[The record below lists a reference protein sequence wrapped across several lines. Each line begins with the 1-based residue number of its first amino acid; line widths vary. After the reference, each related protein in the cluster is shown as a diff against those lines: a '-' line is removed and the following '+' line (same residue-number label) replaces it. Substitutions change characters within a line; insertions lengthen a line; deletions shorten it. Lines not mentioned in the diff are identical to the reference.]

1 MFSATEPLAST
12 PLAANGTTKLVN
24 GSAALSQAAQ
34 RLAGSGQ
41 RKKLVTAGGILA
53 NAAQVLAGNSLRIRV
68 LFGSGNVSQG
78 AQILEG
84 QALYTRIVSGY
95 GDLNQAPQTILG
107 LGYPF
112 KLQSGTGDLLQ
123 EAQTLAGEA
132 TVINVVAVDGTLA
145 NAAQRIAATATK
157 IRVLYGAGTLTS
169 PAQTLYGSDVSPI
182 WIKTPRVPNNVYD
195 VSRKITS
202 QPYTTANQYVTIYQ
216 VPGYREVQT
225 DGTIIE
231 YDITGIISAM
241 SATTAD
247 GTPQPVSVIIIKL
260 LERDFVVFPLF
271 PAYTVTTG
279 VENIMPLRDFNLVT
293 GDIIQIKA
301 LGAGDV
307 TVNMSILLNTQ
318 PLYEVL

>member
-12 PLAANGTTKLVN
+12 PLAVNGTTKLVN

-34 RLAGSGQ
+34 ILAGSAE
-41 RKKLVTAGGILA
+41 RRKLVTAGGILV
-53 NAAQVLAGNSLRIRV
+53 NAAQVLAGNSLYIRV
-68 LFGSGNVSQG
+68 LFGSGDVSQG

-84 QALYTRIVSGY
+84 NALYTRIVSASG
-95 GDLNQAPQTILG
+95 GLSQSAQEILG

-123 EAQTLAGEA
+123 EAQTLSGEA

-145 NAAQRIAATATK
+145 NAAQGIAAAVTK
-157 IRVLYGAGTLTS
+157 IRVLSGAGALIAA
-169 PAQTLYGSDVSPI
+169 PQTIYGSDVAPI
-182 WIKTPRVPNNVYD
+182 WIKTPRVPNNIYD

-216 VPGYREVQT
+216 VPGYKEVQT
-225 DGTIIE
+225 NGTIIE

-241 SATTAD
+241 SATTAN
-247 GTPQPVSVIIIKL
+247 GTPQAVSVIIIKL
-260 LERDFVVFPLF
+260 LEDDFEVFPLL
-271 PAYTVTTG
+271 PAYVVTTG
-279 VENIMPLRDFNLVT
+279 VENIIPLRDFNLVT

>member
-34 RLAGSGQ
+34 LLAGSGQ
-41 RKKLVTAGGILA
+41 RKKLVTAGGILVSP
-53 NAAQVLAGNSLRIRV
+53 AQVLAGNSLTIRV
-68 LFGSGNVSQG
+68 LYGSADLSQG
-78 AQILEG
+78 EQILEG
-84 QALYTRIVSGY
+84 NALYTRIVSAS
-95 GDLNQAPQTILG
+95 GDLNQAAQELLG

-123 EAQTLAGEA
+123 EAQTLIGAA
-132 TVINVVAVDGTLA
+132 TVINVTAASGALA
-145 NAAQRIAATATK
+145 NAAQRIAAAATK
-157 IRVLYGAGTLTS
+157 IRILSGAGTLIAA
-169 PAQTLYGSDVSPI
+169 PQTLYGSDVSPI
-182 WIKTPRVPNNVYD
+182 WIKTPRVPNNIYD

-216 VPGYREVQT
+216 VPGYKEVQT
-225 DGTIIE
+225 NGTIIE

-260 LERDFVVFPLF
+260 LTEDFDVFPLF

-301 LGAGDV
+301 LGAGEV